1 MYRENVIR
9 MFAGTLVLL
18 GVILGA
24 FVSRWW
30 LLLPAFVGF
39 NLFQSSLTGLCPLE
53 IILEKAGVK
62 TPLDEYKA
70 RETSAPEETSGHAAP
85 L

>member
-1 MYRENVIR
+1 MYREQVIR
-9 MFAGTLVLL
+9 MFAGALVLL
-18 GVILGA
+18 GVALGA
-24 FVSRWW
+24 FVSGWW

-39 NLFQSSLTGLCPLE
+39 NLLQSSLTHFCPLE

-70 RETSAPEETSGHAAP
+70 REQGAGKPEGD
-85 L
+85 

>member
-1 MYRENVIR
+1 MYREHVIR
-9 MFAGTLVLL
+9 MFAGALVIV

-24 FVSRWW
+24 FVSAWW

-70 RETSAPEETSGHAAP
+70 REQNAPKPEED
-85 L
+85 

>member
-1 MYRENVIR
+1 LS
-9 MFAGTLVLL
+9 A
-18 GVILGA
+18 
-24 FVSRWW
+24 WW

-53 IILEKAGVK
+53 IILEKVGVK

-70 RETSAPEETSGHAAP
+70 REQAAPKPEED
-85 L
+85 